1 MAGSYLKCD
10 TVLDIPYTSFP
21 DLLKRRAVE
30 TPNKAACVFFY
41 ENNERYV
48 LAFGDLYDRATKFAK
63 ALVQMGVK
71 RGDIIGVSGRNV
83 PEWLVA
89 YFGVQMAGGCSLC
102 LPFQQNETQIIALLK
117 SIGDVKLLIID
128 EIGRAHV

>member
-1 MAGSYLKCD
+1 
-10 TVLDIPYTSFP
+10 
-21 DLLKRRAVE
+21 
-30 TPNKAACVFFY
+30 
-41 ENNERYV
+41 
-48 LAFGDLYDRATKFAK
+48 
-63 ALVQMGVK
+63 MGVK

-128 EIGRAHV
+128 AGTGGQNCQYVKNILDESLDSGDLDSGKVLGLQQVILFNHNEALPSLYNVVDMCSQDVGVDRS